1 MSLFWAGHLDLPSGV
16 SGDMLLGCLVDAGW
30 PVEQLVATVQALQ
43 LPAGSW
49 SVHAERVARGPIV
62 ATRVQVSATEGPVH
76 RHLREIEALLA
87 AAELPPTVKQRA
99 GAVFA
104 RLAAAEAK
112 VHGVGIE
119 EIHFHEVGAI
129 DAIIDV
135 VGVCAGL
142 DALGVVALS
151 AGALPLGSGWGS
163 SAHGRLP
170 LPAPA
175 TLELLAAAGAPVCPA
190 PGRRWCCSGSAAGLA
205 RKNLAGPT

>member
-87 AAELPPTVKQRA
+87 AAELPPT
-99 GAVFA
+99 
-104 RLAAAEAK
+104 
-112 VHGVGIE
+112 
-119 EIHFHEVGAI
+119 
-129 DAIIDV
+129 
-135 VGVCAGL
+135 
-142 DALGVVALS
+142 
-151 AGALPLGSGWGS
+151 
-163 SAHGRLP
+163 
-170 LPAPA
+170 
-175 TLELLAAAGAPVCPA
+175 
-190 PGRRWCCSGSAAGLA
+190 
-205 RKNLAGPT
+205 